1 MPGVHRHGDARQCG
15 ATTVVS
21 NQDNVFANG
30 KLIAVQGDQNTH
42 GAGALNASINPG
54 TVFINDLELVVNG
67 STAAVDG
74 SGHLSTASASE
85 GSTNVFA
92 F

>member
-54 TVFINDLELVVNG
+54 TVFINDLETKIYSSIDN
-67 STAAVDG
+67 
-74 SGHLSTASASE
+74 LS
-85 GSTNVFA
+85 
-92 F
+92 